1 MALLGDIIVCADNA
15 VFGLPEITI
24 GLIPGI
30 GGTQRFNRIF
40 GKINSMR
47 YILTGDFIPAEK
59 AQELG
64 LVSDIYPSE

>member
-1 MALLGDIIVCADNA
+1 MALLGDIVVCSDKA
-15 VFGLPEITI
+15 VFALPQIQI

-47 YILTGDFIPAEK
+47 YILTGDPIPA
-59 AQELG
+59 
-64 LVSDIYPSE
+64 